1 MKKIL
6 LYILLFLSGILIGG
20 SATKLYHGQP
30 APAEKALAPDF
41 HYSAG
46 ALQKAYAGPEKKANY
61 HLLNKTIR
69 VDGTIAAV
77 YNDAHADQY
86 VLLAPPQSLYGV
98 LCHLPKS
105 LNPIQEPL
113 MLNDSLSV
121 IGICF
126 GKDEN
131 VRLENCRIVE

>member
-1 MKKIL
+1 M
-6 LYILLFLSGILIGG
+6 SGILIGG

-30 APAEKALAPDF
+30 APAKEAPSPDY
-41 HYSAG
+41 HYTAG
-46 ALQKAYAGPEKKANY
+46 ELQGAYSGHEKKANY

-98 LCHLPKS
+98 LCHLPQS
-105 LNPIQEPL
+105 LNPIREPL

-121 IGICF
+121 IGTCF

-131 VRLENCRIVE
+131 VRLENCQIVE